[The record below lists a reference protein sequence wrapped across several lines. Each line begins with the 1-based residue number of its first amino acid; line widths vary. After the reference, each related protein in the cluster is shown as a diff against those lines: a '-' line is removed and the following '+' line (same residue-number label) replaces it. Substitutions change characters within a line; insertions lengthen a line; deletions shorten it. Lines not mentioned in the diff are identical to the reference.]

1 MRQWKGQN
9 TKLGSRGLILAVAA
23 MTGVWLIAGLG
34 FLVVLVCMAV
44 SMVPP
49 GDSSNKVLFEAK
61 LFIGTLAAIV
71 LGLVLYWRGAREKRS
86 ASA

>member
-1 MRQWKGQN
+1 V
-9 TKLGSRGLILAVAA
+9 LIPVG
-23 MTGVWLIAGLG
+23 MTGVWLVAGLG

-61 LFIGTLAAIV
+61 LFIGTLAAIA
-71 LGLVLYWRGAREKRS
+71 LDWFCIGGERGKS
-86 ASA
+86 ALRRPGVRIPVDEVAHRYF